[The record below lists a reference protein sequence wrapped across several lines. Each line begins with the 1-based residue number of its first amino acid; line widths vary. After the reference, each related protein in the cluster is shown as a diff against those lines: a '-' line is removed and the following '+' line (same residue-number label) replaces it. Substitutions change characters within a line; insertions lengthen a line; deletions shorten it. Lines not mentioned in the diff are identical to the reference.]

1 MPESEGPPLFDRLV
15 KVHPGVRVLY
25 MSGYADEAIVRHG
38 VLVEGTPFLQKPFTS
53 LALARKVRDVLDARP
68 TTGQATVE
76 YKTAGKILVVDD
88 ESQNVEVLRR
98 LMTRLGYDVLTASD
112 GESALQSVVRD
123 RPDLVLLDV
132 NMPGIDGFEV
142 CRRLKADPATRLI
155 PVVLITTLTA
165 SEDRIRG
172 IEAGADDFLSKPPVI
187 AELEARVRSLTRL
200 KRYTDELDS
209 AESVILSLGLTIEAR
224 DPYTKGH
231 CQRLA
236 TYATALGTRL
246 GLADDQLVALN
257 RGAFLHDVGK
267 IGIPDAVL
275 LKAGRLTA
283 SEYALMQQHTVIGD
297 NLCSELRLLEDV
309 RPIVRHHHE
318 RPDGTGYPDQ
328 LKGEDIPLLARILSV
343 VDVYDALTTERPY
356 KPALTPDHAI
366 RELREEAAKGWKFE
380 ELVEEFVTLVA
391 QEGANRSWGPCQR
404 FVRIDRKMTE
414 LWSPAG
420 LVMQVLIPSGAGR
433 GPPWRARRRLPSPH
447 VRARRTKCPQSR

>member
-1 MPESEGPPLFDRLV
+1 MR
-15 KVHPGVRVLY
+15 
-25 MSGYADEAIVRHG
+25 YA
-38 VLVEGTPFLQKPFTS
+38 
-53 LALARKVRDVLDARP
+53 
-68 TTGQATVE
+68 
-76 YKTAGKILVVDD
+76 TAGKILVVDD
-88 ESQNVEVLRR
+88 ESQTVEVFRR
-98 LMTRLGYDVLTASD
+98 WMTRLGYDVLTESN

-123 RPDLVLLDV
+123 RLDLVLLDV

-142 CRRLKADPATRLI
+142 CRRLKTDPKTRLI
-155 PVVLITTLTA
+155 PVVLMTTLTA

-236 TYATALGTRL
+236 MYATALGTRL

-257 RGAFLHDVGK
+257 RGGFLHDVGK

-297 NLCSELRLLEDV
+297 NLCE
-309 RPIVRHHHE
+309 
-318 RPDGTGYPDQ
+318 
-328 LKGEDIPLLARILSV
+328 
-343 VDVYDALTTERPY
+343 PY
-356 KPALTPDHAI
+356 RDH
-366 RELREEAAKGWKFE
+366 RR
-380 ELVEEFVTLVA
+380 
-391 QEGANRSWGPCQR
+391 AN
-404 FVRIDRKMTE
+404 
-414 LWSPAG
+414 
-420 LVMQVLIPSGAGR
+420 
-433 GPPWRARRRLPSPH
+433 
-447 VRARRTKCPQSR
+447 

>member
-1 MPESEGPPLFDRLV
+1 M
-15 KVHPGVRVLY
+15 H
-25 MSGYADEAIVRHG
+25 YA
-38 VLVEGTPFLQKPFTS
+38 
-53 LALARKVRDVLDARP
+53 
-68 TTGQATVE
+68 
-76 YKTAGKILVVDD
+76 TAGKIFVVDD
-88 ESQNVEVLRR
+88 ESQNIDVLRR
-98 LMTRLGYDVLTASD
+98 LMTRLGYDVVTASD

-123 RPDLVLLDV
+123 RPDLILLDV

-142 CRRLKADPATRLI
+142 CHRLKADPATRLI
-155 PVVLITTLTA
+155 PVVLVTTLTA

-187 AELEARVRSLTRL
+187 PELEARVRSLTRL

-209 AESVILSLGLTIEAR
+209 AEAVILSLGLTIEAR
-224 DPYTKGH
+224 DPNTEGH

-236 TYATALGTRL
+236 AYATALGARL

-257 RGAFLHDVGK
+257 RGGFLHDIGK

-297 NLCSELRLLEDV
+297 KLCSELRLLEDV

-328 LKGEDIPLLARILSV
+328 LTGESIPMLTRILSV

-356 KPALTPDHAI
+356 KLALPSDHAV
-366 RELREEAAKGWKFE
+366 RELREEAARGWKFE
-380 ELVEEFVTLVA
+380 TIVEEFATLAA
-391 QEGANRSWGPCQR
+391 QEDFAQLS
-404 FVRIDRKMTE
+404 
-414 LWSPAG
+414 
-420 LVMQVLIPSGAGR
+420 
-433 GPPWRARRRLPSPH
+433 RADT
-447 VRARRTKCPQSR
+447 VRAPRIQEWRTSF